1 MADQLATPEDLAS
14 LLERDDIDLHK
25 ATRLVE
31 IGTAIVQQAAG
42 RPPQRLIEVI
52 DDNATLLGTTGQ
64 WLDLPQRPVT
74 EVTSV
79 AIEGDAVAAGRGPN
93 DYRLFGSRLWRAGG
107 WAVTAYVPSDV
118 DLVYSHGY
126 AEGDQGLELAAGAVL
141 SIITGAYG
149 NPAGMKAESIDDY
162 SVTWT
167 ALAGQLEASKYLKAA
182 LRSQYGRGAGIV
194 RIGG

>member
-1 MADQLATPEDLAS
+1 MADQLASPEDLAS

-42 RPPQRLIEVI
+42 RPPQRLIEVVG
-52 DDNATLLGTTGQ
+52 DNVTLLGSTGQ

-74 EVTSV
+74 DVASV
-79 AIEGDAVAAGRGPN
+79 AVEGIAVTAGREADN
-93 DYRLFGSRLWRAGG
+93 YRLFGSRLWRAGG

-118 DLVYSHGY
+118 DVVYSHGY
-126 AEGDQGLELAAGAVL
+126 PDGDQGLELAAGAVL

-149 NPAGMKAESIDDY
+149 NPSGLKAETIDDY
-162 SVTWT
+162 SYTYA
-167 ALAGQLEASKYLKAA
+167 ALSGQLDASKYLKKA
-182 LRSQYGRGAGIV
+182 LCGQYGRGAGIV
-194 RIGG
+194 RVG